1 MRRRVLQPYPL
12 IDRRG
17 PYEETPFARP
27 QEGPKFGA
35 LQSPSRRRCPH
46 PVPARRKKAKVEKQA
61 SASDQA
67 WRHRQRQT
75 AALARRQAA
84 PRRWRRHSGG
94 TAATA
99 EQEHTRHRYSR
110 PFAIRGGNDRH
121 DPSRYRPQHAELL
134 RYESPTKIWTS
145 PVRRMWTLNA
155 ILASSMHRF
164 LGTKSRAPRPRIG
177 ASEVK
182 AASRRRRTAWWG
194 VVICAG
200 LSATTA
206 ADARAETYAV
216 LIRQIGG
223 SESVPAHL
231 VCEEGRVCLGQM
243 SLSVEGGHRRI
254 FIRGLIDGPY
264 AYFKFRSDTQSL
276 QCGSLEFIT
285 FQIAAPP
292 NSTHYESG
300 ICDPPASAQLDAE
313 GLRLPVLKSLPAF
326 TTLRIDVR
334 LRHNE
339 ALNR

>member
-1 MRRRVLQPYPL
+1 MRKHRL
-12 IDRRG
+12 
-17 PYEETPFARP
+17 
-27 QEGPKFGA
+27 
-35 LQSPSRRRCPH
+35 
-46 PVPARRKKAKVEKQA
+46 PARKRAR
-61 SASDQA
+61 S
-67 WRHRQRQT
+67 
-75 AALARRQAA
+75 LARSSHHLGDGARIPSPPAEKKPKSKSKLLRA
-84 PRRWRRHSGG
+84 TKRGGIASGKRPRLRADKPRRWRRHSGG

-99 EQEHTRHRYSR
+99 GTYQAPIFPTVRNPRRQRSAR
-110 PFAIRGGNDRH
+110 SITIPTSTCRTSSIRV
-121 DPSRYRPQHAELL
+121 
-134 RYESPTKIWTS
+134 PTKIWTS

-334 LRHNE
+334 VRHNE